1 MTSLALSPAEPRPA
15 DMAMIVRIIAAMAV
29 LMSAT
34 VWGRYEAGAAMPLLA
49 IDVAVGVVCCAL
61 VPVLLRKPVL
71 GAVGMAVLAA
81 VSWAATPA
89 ATLGT
94 VYVARQRR
102 FPAAVVVG
110 IIGVAAHVLRGLWQ
124 PIDGLPIGW
133 WILLVV
139 LGEAALVAGGALT
152 QARHALIS
160 SLRERAQRAEDEQ
173 GRRVAEART
182 AERRRIAGEMHD
194 VLAHRLS
201 LVATYAGALEYRPDS
216 APERLSK
223 AAAVIRTGVHDALGE
238 LRDVI
243 AVLREDE
250 NSGSISGPQPGL
262 ADVPALIEES
272 RQAGM
277 VVHLRDS
284 VTELEAAPATA
295 GRTTYRI
302 VREALT
308 NARKHA
314 ADQPVHVTLSGAP
327 QLGLT
332 IEVSNPLPA
341 PAAPLVPG
349 SGTGLIGLTERA
361 RLAGGSL
368 DHYTGDGEFRL
379 RSWLPWTG

>member
-1 MTSLALSPAEPRPA
+1 
-15 DMAMIVRIIAAMAV
+15 
-29 LMSAT
+29 
-34 VWGRYEAGAAMPLLA
+34 
-49 IDVAVGVVCCAL
+49 
-61 VPVLLRKPVL
+61 
-71 GAVGMAVLAA
+71 
-81 VSWAATPA
+81 
-89 ATLGT
+89 
-94 VYVARQRR
+94 
-102 FPAAVVVG
+102 
-110 IIGVAAHVLRGLWQ
+110 
-124 PIDGLPIGW
+124 
-133 WILLVV
+133 
-139 LGEAALVAGGALT
+139 
-152 QARHALIS
+152 
-160 SLRERAQRAEDEQ
+160 
-173 GRRVAEART
+173 
-182 AERRRIAGEMHD
+182 MHD

-284 VTELEAAPATA
+284 VTEPEAAPATA

-314 ADQPVHVTLSGAP
+314 ADQPVHVTLGGGP
-327 QLGLT
+327 QVGLS

-341 PAAPLVPG
+341 SAAPLVPG

-361 RLAGGSL
+361 RLAGGTL
-368 DHYTGDGEFRL
+368 DHYTGDEEFRL
-379 RSWLPWTG
+379 RSWLPWSA